1 MKTTLEAREELFMIF
16 PCSQGSEIG
25 MFLEA
30 WPLIIP
36 TNSSTIHAAP
46 LSIVMEPW
54 KSVYHGVHCLSIVVL
69 TIYGLYNIFKCID
82 KLELIEEAL
91 VMPIY
96 SRISFML
103 FGLASLGLG
112 PCAFTN
118 SDVSAGE
125 KQSNTPSRVEASMA
139 PLYGFR
145 LPDIDGRP
153 VDLKT
158 FKGKVLLIVNTASMC
173 GNTPQYADLQEM
185 YERYRERGF
194 EVLAFPANDFG
205 QQEPGTNQEIK
216 GFCYTRYSISFP
228 LFSKIT
234 VVGKEKHPLY
244 RYLTEQSPFPG
255 RVTWNFQKYLV
266 DRSGNVIGKYD
277 PGMNPLSPTIL
288 SDVEKA
294 LATS

>member
-1 MKTTLEAREELFMIF
+1 MPI
-16 PCSQGSEIG
+16 
-25 MFLEA
+25 
-30 WPLIIP
+30 
-36 TNSSTIHAAP
+36 SSRI
-46 LSIVMEPW
+46 LS
-54 KSVYHGVHCLSIVVL
+54 LL
-69 TIYGLYNIFKCID
+69 YGLVF
-82 KLELIEEAL
+82 
-91 VMPIY
+91 
-96 SRISFML
+96 
-103 FGLASLGLG
+103 LGLG
-112 PCAFTN
+112 LCAFTEA
-118 SDVSAGE
+118 DVNARE
-125 KQSNTPSRVEASMA
+125 KESNVPSRADTSMA
-139 PLYGFR
+139 ALYGFR
-145 LPDIDGRP
+145 LPDIDGHP

-185 YERYRERGF
+185 YERYQERGF

-228 LFSKIT
+228 LFSKIS

-294 LATS
+294 LAKS